1 MLAEPLHRRFGVEHG
16 FLGGEGLAGDDEQ
29 RRRRIEIL
37 DRLFQRHAVDVGHDR
52 DVVALVFAPQRID
65 QQVRP
70 QRRSADADV
79 EDVADV
85 AQRARLDR
93 VDQRAHPLVEAAGA
107 GDAVRIT
114 LAAFGGVLD
123 RAILGDIDVLAAEH
137 RVALAGKVLGL
148 GQRFERRDRV
158 ARQMRLRPV
167 EMDAGDV
174 QAERLQPVA
183 VLGEQVHQLGGGQ
196 GFDRRP
202 VAHMSVLHGEGKV
215 VTVPYRSCAGRQA
228 RFRRHRNDW

>member
-29 RRRRIEIL
+29 CRRRIEIL
-37 DRLFQRHAVDVGHDR
+37 DRLFQRDAIDVGDDR

-65 QQVRP
+65 QQIRP

-107 GDAVRIT
+107 GDAVGVA
-114 LAAFGGVLD
+114 LAAFGRVLD
-123 RAILGDIDVLAAEH
+123 RAIFGDVDVLAAEH
-137 RVALAGKVLGL
+137 RVALAG
-148 GQRFERRDRV
+148 
-158 ARQMRLRPV
+158 
-167 EMDAGDV
+167 
-174 QAERLQPVA
+174 
-183 VLGEQVHQLGGGQ
+183 
-196 GFDRRP
+196 
-202 VAHMSVLHGEGKV
+202 
-215 VTVPYRSCAGRQA
+215 
-228 RFRRHRNDW
+228 

>member
-1 MLAEPLHRRFGVEHG
+1 MLLEPLHRRFGVEHG
-16 FLGGEGLAGDDEQ
+16 FLGGEGLGCDDEQ

-37 DRLFQRHAVDVGHDR
+37 DRLFQRHAVDVGNDR
-52 DVVALVFAPQRID
+52 DVIALVFATERID

-70 QRRSADADV
+70 QRGAADADV
-79 EDVADV
+79 QDVADV
-85 AQRARLDR
+85 AQCASLDR
-93 VDQRAHPLVEAAGA
+93 VDQRAHPLVETAGA
-107 GDAVRIT
+107 GDAFGIA

-123 RAILGDIDVLAAEH
+123 RAIFGDVDVLAAEH
-137 RVALAGKVLGL
+137 RVALAGKVLRL
-148 GQRFERRDRV
+148 GQRLERRDRF

-167 EMDAGDV
+167 EMDTGDV
-174 QAERLQPVA
+174 EAERLQPVA
-183 VLGEQVHQLGGGQ
+183 ILGEQVHQLGGGQ

-228 RFRRHRNDW
+228 RFGRHRNDW